1 MYKVVTISS
10 VILFSVFAIV
20 QFNDPDPLL
29 WVSVYTVVAV
39 FVLLSFFKK
48 TTSKLSVVL
57 MGILLIIA
65 IAHTPGFYDWLKLPN
80 KEEILGRMVH
90 KKPYIEQT
98 REFGGSL
105 IALVGIFYQYIHL
118 RKSAK

>member
-29 WVSVYTVVAV
+29 WVSVYTAVAV
-39 FVLLSFFKK
+39 FALLSLFKK

-80 KEEILGRMVH
+80 KEEIFGGMVH